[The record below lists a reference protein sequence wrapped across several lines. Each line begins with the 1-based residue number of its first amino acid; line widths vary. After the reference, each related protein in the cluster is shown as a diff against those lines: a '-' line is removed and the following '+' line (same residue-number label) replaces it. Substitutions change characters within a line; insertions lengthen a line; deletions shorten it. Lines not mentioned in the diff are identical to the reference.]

1 MMLVSSTQA
10 GDRGATAEAAAR
22 TRRCGVRAQAI
33 GALGTSFTGRVT
45 ARSCTRRFL
54 ARRFLARPWHS
65 PPPDPA
71 RFMLLPSQEQ
81 VAVRQLQPS
90 RPRSLTACATS
101 TPGAGMILMTAVSRP
116 CSR

>member
-45 ARSCTRRFL
+45 ARSCTM
-54 ARRFLARPWHS
+54 RFLARPWHS